1 MGDIKDLPVESTEF
15 CVEPKLPEASQNS
28 AETKTVDKA
37 AKTTLLTLFKQMDDA
52 NNKKQ
57 TSISQPSP
65 ASVKNEPATT
75 NIGLGL
81 NYQENQNAILSLRN
95 KNLLQNSEN
104 SREQNFYNFC
114 EENYDVEEEY
124 KNYNNTII
132 APDADKP
139 QKPKSDGRRGNGPEL
154 AVYSSPNMKIC
165 DLVGKPQFP
174 VMSTPKCVMFGGKDA
189 GQYPNTTAFST
200 QDKKLV
206 RGVERGSGRGT
217 LGLYESGYSNQMLGN
232 LTEPGEGKITG
243 RDGENRETTE
253 FANFAQ
259 EEHSNSQEE
268 EKSESIAQENIV
280 REDDASSNS
289 NSDRMDVENQSQD
302 PNENDEY
309 QSSRSKEEID
319 PKTISH
325 RTRSQKRTP

>member
-1 MGDIKDLPVESTEF
+1 
-15 CVEPKLPEASQNS
+15 
-28 AETKTVDKA
+28 
-37 AKTTLLTLFKQMDDA
+37 MDDA

-57 TSISQPSP
+57 NSIAQPSP
-65 ASVKNEPATT
+65 ASVKNDPATT

-114 EENYDVEEEY
+114 EEDYDVEEEY
-124 KNYNNTII
+124 KIYNNTNS
-132 APDADKP
+132 PQDADKP
-139 QKPKSDGRRGNGPEL
+139 QKPKSEPRRCGGPEL

-174 VMSTPKCVMFGGKDA
+174 VMSTPKGVVFGGKDA

-200 QDKKLV
+200 QDKKLI
-206 RGVERGSGRGT
+206 RGAERGSGRGI

-232 LTEPGEGKITG
+232 LTEPGEGKIAG

-259 EEHSNSQEE
+259 EEHEDSQEE
-268 EKSESIAQENIV
+268 DRSESIVQENIV
-280 REDDASSNS
+280 QEDDASSKS

-302 PNENDEY
+302 VSENDEDR
-309 QSSRSKEEID
+309 SSRSEEETD
-319 PKTISH
+319 PKTISQ
-325 RTRSQKRTP
+325 RTRSQRRTPEGPSSQSPIQRFRQVPQKNFPVP